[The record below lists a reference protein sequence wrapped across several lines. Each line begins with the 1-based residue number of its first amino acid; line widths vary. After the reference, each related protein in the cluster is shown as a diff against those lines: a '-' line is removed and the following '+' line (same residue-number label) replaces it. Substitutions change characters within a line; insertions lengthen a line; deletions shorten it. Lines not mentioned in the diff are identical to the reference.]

1 MTILPLCFLP
11 STKWWFYAIHSMDT
25 TIDLHELYPKQT
37 FRNRFRLL
45 TANGHKDI
53 SIPVRSTNGE
63 KTCIENVE
71 VSDQINIRSIIET
84 IKSSYGRSAFF
95 EHYFEDLSQL
105 IHLLPE
111 RSLSDS
117 NLASIQWVQK
127 QFKETPHLNYS
138 KEKIPYNTYPKDKRL
153 QFEPTSESEL
163 FRSYPQVFSDRFG
176 FVNNLSI
183 IDLLFNM
190 GPRALDYIVLEKNR

>member
-11 STKWWFYAIHSMDT
+11 NIKWWFYAAHSIDT
-25 TIDLHELYPKQT
+25 TIDLHEIYPKQT

-45 TANGHKDI
+45 TANGYKDI
-53 SIPVRSTNGE
+53 SIPVQSTNGE
-63 KTCIENVE
+63 KICIQHIE

-95 EHYFEDLSQL
+95 EHYFEDLTRL

-117 NLASIQWVQK
+117 NLASIHWVQK
-127 QFKETPHLNYS
+127 QLKAPSHLNYS
-138 KEKIPYNTYPKDKRL
+138 IGKMPYNTYPNDKRL
-153 QFEPTSESEL
+153 QFEPMSESEL